1 MLFLVGVMLVT
12 IMTKGYIY
20 SISASIISVFIFNY
34 YFTLPLHTLITYN
47 TNDIILM
54 VAFLGASIISGTMTK
69 MFQRQ
74 LLISKQNEDTA
85 RLLHKVTESF
95 LNVTGLENI
104 ILNGINYIYQNTS
117 YNSRVIL
124 AVTGETY
131 ADKSREFNKDR
142 MSVVELPIQGLTKQL
157 GIIQIVISKDNL
169 TFEHELLIKT
179 VVNQIGL
186 TLDREFMY
194 NEREN
199 IRIAMEREKMK
210 TNLLRAISHDLRSP
224 LTGIVGASGVI
235 LENIDKLEKANI
247 EDLVTDI
254 NEEAIWLNNLVENIL
269 NMTRIG
275 DGRLT
280 VQKNYEVV
288 DDLVYEAINHISK
301 LAKKRNVKVLVPEEV
316 VPIMVDGKLIVQ
328 VLVNLLDNAIKHTY
342 DNCNILLR
350 VYTKDKVVVFE
361 VEDNGPGIDTSI
373 KDSIFDS
380 FVTSSSKIIDG
391 KRGMG
396 LGLSICK
403 SIVEAHNGSISYE
416 NIIGGGTLFRFA
428 LPLTE
433 AF

>member
-131 ADKSREFNKDR
+131 ADKSREFNKDK

-288 DDLVYEAINHISK
+288 DDLVYEAINHISR
-301 LAKKRNVKVLVPEEV
+301 LAKKRNVKVSVPEEV

>member
-1 MLFLVGVMLVT
+1 
-12 IMTKGYIY
+12 
-20 SISASIISVFIFNY
+20 
-34 YFTLPLHTLITYN
+34 
-47 TNDIILM
+47 
-54 VAFLGASIISGTMTK
+54 
-69 MFQRQ
+69 
-74 LLISKQNEDTA
+74 
-85 RLLHKVTESF
+85 
-95 LNVTGLENI
+95 
-104 ILNGINYIYQNTS
+104 
-117 YNSRVIL
+117 
-124 AVTGETY
+124 
-131 ADKSREFNKDR
+131 
-142 MSVVELPIQGLTKQL
+142 
-157 GIIQIVISKDNL
+157 
-169 TFEHELLIKT
+169 
-179 VVNQIGL
+179 
-186 TLDREFMY
+186 
-194 NEREN
+194 
-199 IRIAMEREKMK
+199 
-210 TNLLRAISHDLRSP
+210 
-224 LTGIVGASGVI
+224 
-235 LENIDKLEKANI
+235 
-247 EDLVTDI
+247 
-254 NEEAIWLNNLVENIL
+254 
-269 NMTRIG
+269 MTRIG

-288 DDLVYEAINHISK
+288 DDLVYEAINHISR
-301 LAKKRNVKVLVPEEV
+301 LAKKRNVKVSVPEEV